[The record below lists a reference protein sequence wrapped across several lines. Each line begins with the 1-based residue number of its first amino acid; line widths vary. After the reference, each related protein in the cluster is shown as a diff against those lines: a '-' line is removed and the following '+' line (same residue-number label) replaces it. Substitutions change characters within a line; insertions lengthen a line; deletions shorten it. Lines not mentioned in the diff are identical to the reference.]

1 LKILYAL
8 GASESGSTCVVGSV
22 ESIFPDC
29 TIGSKV
35 GLDKTNKHPVRENL
49 IMKIWRYKSHSV
61 HTNNQ
66 HDKLLRY
73 PCTGLVKLLQ
83 LSSCLDSCCKLTN
96 ISAQVS
102 VLQQS

>member
-1 LKILYAL
+1 
-8 GASESGSTCVVGSV
+8 
-22 ESIFPDC
+22 
-29 TIGSKV
+29 
-35 GLDKTNKHPVRENL
+35 L

-61 HTNNQ
+61 HATNQ
-66 HDKLLRY
+66 HNNLLRY

-102 VLQQS
+102 VLQQC